1 LCRICC
7 RLDLVEQSEPNSDMD
22 LLELSKRTRGVV
34 ARAETAV
41 EHEMY
46 GNQAIVSFVN
56 II

>member
-22 LLELSKRTRGVV
+22 LLELSKRTRELV
-34 ARAETAV
+34 ARAERAV